1 MNLKNLIVCE
11 LQRLVCRKRTLT
23 LIIVTLIGFLFIA
36 LFNIRFGVG
45 FYDPMTITSLDA
57 LNFTPFILRDFH
69 LFLVLVWCPL
79 LVVESFN
86 KELRSG
92 EYRMVMIRSY
102 SKAQLY
108 LAKMISLMT
117 VIAILTLSL
126 WIIGNVFAFLV
137 LPNHQ
142 QTLFFN
148 EHQSY
153 SMAGALF
160 FSFKFYLIEFMM
172 LMAVCG
178 VISLLSLICPNAI
191 TSYLGSVFIL
201 IFVGFGYV
209 PMEFLIISSKSIFDL
224 LLHMS
229 SPLRVILNLMIV
241 LTIGI
246 GGSYLLYTKEDY
258 LS

>member
-1 MNLKNLIVCE
+1 MNLKNLILCE
-11 LQRLVCRKRTLT
+11 LQRLVCRKRTLI
-23 LIIVTLIGFLFIA
+23 LMIVTLLGFLFIA
-36 LFNIRFGVG
+36 FFNVIFGVG
-45 FYDPMTITSLDA
+45 FYDPLTTASLDA

-69 LFLVLVWCPL
+69 LFLVLVCCPL

-92 EYRMVMIRSY
+92 EYRMIMIRSY

-108 LAKMISLMT
+108 LAKIISLMT
-117 VIAILTLSL
+117 IIAIVTVSL

-148 EHQSY
+148 EQQSY
-153 SMAGALF
+153 SMTGALF
-160 FSFKFYLIEFMM
+160 FSFKFYLIEFMI
-172 LMAVCG
+172 LMAVSG
-178 VISLLSLICPNAI
+178 VIALLSLICPNAI
-191 TSYLGSVFIL
+191 TSYLGAVFIL
-201 IFVGFGYV
+201 ILVGFGYV
-209 PMEFLIISSKSIFDL
+209 PMEFLIISTKSIFDL

>member
-57 LNFTPFILRDFH
+57 LNFAPFILRDFH

-102 SKAQLY
+102 SKEQLY

-153 SMAGALF
+153 SMAGGLF
-160 FSFKFYLIEFMM
+160 FRF
-172 LMAVCG
+172 
-178 VISLLSLICPNAI
+178 
-191 TSYLGSVFIL
+191 
-201 IFVGFGYV
+201 
-209 PMEFLIISSKSIFDL
+209 
-224 LLHMS
+224 
-229 SPLRVILNLMIV
+229 
-241 LTIGI
+241 
-246 GGSYLLYTKEDY
+246 
-258 LS
+258 